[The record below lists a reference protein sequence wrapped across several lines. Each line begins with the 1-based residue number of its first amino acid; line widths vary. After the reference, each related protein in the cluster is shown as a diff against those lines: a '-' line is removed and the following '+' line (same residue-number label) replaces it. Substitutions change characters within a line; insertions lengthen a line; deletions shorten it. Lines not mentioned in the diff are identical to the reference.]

1 MIRGDKND
9 KGDKGDKNGKG
20 DKGDGGIR
28 KSQFPYQCRHHGN
41 PPDIYEIRRKSM
53 PDPWKSSRDP

>member
-1 MIRGDKND
+1 MIRVIRGD
-9 KGDKGDKNGKG
+9 KGDKGDKGDREDKG
-20 DKGDGGIR
+20 DKGDKQR
-28 KSQFPYQCRHHGN
+28 QFTHQCRHHGN